1 MGSSPKVGKA
11 NSGGDVLRCKT
22 RRRKA
27 QTSPVHILF
36 VFVGRLIAEEG
47 MSAFR
52 IVECDVIMHTVEE
65 LSFGFAVAVIQ
76 LFSLHVR
83 KEGFADRV
91 SIT

>member
-1 MGSSPKVGKA
+1 MNQQPLFILLFLLNHTCAVWIIEI
-11 NSGGDVLRCKT
+11 
-22 RRRKA
+22 
-27 QTSPVHILF
+27 VHLF

-52 IVECDVIMHTVEE
+52 IVECDVIMHTVKE

>member
-1 MGSSPKVGKA
+1 MNQQPLLSLLFLLNYTCAICIVEI
-11 NSGGDVLRCKT
+11 
-22 RRRKA
+22 
-27 QTSPVHILF
+27 VHLF

-52 IVECDVIMHTVEE
+52 IVECDVIMYTVKE
-65 LSFGFAVAVIQ
+65 LSFGFVVAVIQ
-76 LFSLHVR
+76 LFSLHVC